1 MILRDLIKQSTETIS
16 QTYPEREAR
25 EMVLAYLCHT
35 LGIQRHTHIIEP
47 SFEVPSDRIEEIMS
61 AVDRMAAGEPLQYI
75 IGEASFYGRT
85 FHVTPS
91 VLIPRP
97 ETELLCRLALDY
109 LSDRETRDDAKCS
122 NGPLPLRGPLPN
134 LLPQASRCKGPQ
146 DRLLIAREGA
156 KMPFSHSWHASEV
169 SLSVSDN
176 QYRILDL
183 CTGSGCIAWT
193 MALERPG
200 ACVTA
205 VDISDDALA
214 VASSQDFVDE
224 MQQTGA
230 LSPEFVKADVLSYD
244 LADIISNETRDEE
257 GKSIQQFDL
266 LLSNPPYVMDKEKS
280 LMRSNVLDHEPH
292 LALFVPDDD
301 PLKFYKAIAH
311 HSARLLSADG
321 TGIVEINEALGVE
334 TAALFTAAGF
344 TDVRIENDLN
354 DRPRFVIFRR

>member
-47 SFEVPSDRIEEIMS
+47 SFEIPSDRIDEIMS

-97 ETELLCRLALDY
+97 ETELLCRYALGS
-109 LSDRETRDDAKCS
+109 LFGRETCDDAKCY
-122 NGPLPLRGPLPN
+122 NGPLPLCGPLP
-134 LLPQASRCKGPQ
+134 LAGGG
-146 DRLLIAREGA
+146 I
-156 KMPFSHSWHASEV
+156 MPFPHSWHASEV

-214 VASSQDFVDE
+214 VASTQDFAE
-224 MQQTGA
+224 EIQQTGA
-230 LSPEFVKADVLSYD
+230 LSPEFVKADVLSDD
-244 LADIISNETRDEE
+244 LADIISNEIKDEE

-280 LMRSNVLDHEPH
+280 LMRTNVLDHEPH

-301 PLKFYKAIAH
+301 PLKFYKAIAR

-321 TGIVEINEALGVE
+321 MGIVEINEALGPE
-334 TAALFTAAGF
+334 TAALFTEVGF

-354 DRPRFVIFRR
+354 DRPRFVIFRW

>member
-1 MILRDLIKQSTETIS
+1 
-16 QTYPEREAR
+16 
-25 EMVLAYLCHT
+25 MVLAYLCHT

-47 SFEVPSDRIEEIMS
+47 SFEVPSDRIDEIMS
-61 AVDRMAAGEPLQYI
+61 AVNRMAAGEPLQYI
-75 IGEASFYGRT
+75 IGEAFFYGRT

-122 NGPLPLRGPLPN
+122 NGPLPLRGPLP
-134 LLPQASRCKGPQ
+134 LAGGG
-146 DRLLIAREGA
+146 I
-156 KMPFSHSWHASEV
+156 MPFPHSWHASEV

-193 MALERPG
+193 MALEKPG
-200 ACVTA
+200 ACVMA

-214 VASSQDFVDE
+214 VASTQDFAE
-224 MQQTGA
+224 EIQQTGA
-230 LSPEFVKADVLSYD
+230 SSPMFVKADVLSD
-244 LADIISNETRDEE
+244 NLPDVISEFVISSEAEGRDE
-257 GKSIQQFDL
+257 KSIAQFDL
-266 LLSNPPYVMDKEKS
+266 LLSNPPYVMDKEKP
-280 LMRSNVLDHEPH
+280 LMRTNVLDHEPH

-301 PLKFYKAIAH
+301 PLKFYKAIAR

-321 TGIVEINEALGVE
+321 MGIVEINEALGVE

-344 TDVRIENDLN
+344 ADVRIENDLN

>member
-61 AVDRMAAGEPLQYI
+61 ATGRMAAGEPLQYI

-85 FHVTPS
+85 FRVTPS

-97 ETELLCRLALDY
+97 ETELLCRL
-109 LSDRETRDDAKCS
+109 
-122 NGPLPLRGPLPN
+122 
-134 LLPQASRCKGPQ
+134 
-146 DRLLIAREGA
+146 
-156 KMPFSHSWHASEV
+156 ASEV

-193 MALERPG
+193 MALEKPG
-200 ACVTA
+200 TCVTA

-214 VASSQDFVDE
+214 VASTQDFADE

-230 LSPEFVKADVLSYD
+230 LSPEFVKADVLSDD
-244 LADIISNETRDEE
+244 LADIISNETKDEE

-280 LMRSNVLDHEPH
+280 LMRTNVLDHEPH

-301 PLKFYKAIAH
+301 PLKFYKAIAR

-321 TGIVEINEALGVE
+321 TGIVEINEALGPE

-354 DRPRFVIFRR
+354 DRTRFVIFRR